1 MIKCCFSCFYWDF
14 ASKRIPIDVKKKPL
28 KNEFI
33 EVVFRDTTVKLEA
46 WDWETIKPLRLS
58 EVLRK
63 RICFYGKGIVE
74 PWDECK
80 NYKPK
85 FKDNMLAC
93 QTNNGCEYMHL
104 CPKYEKL
111 KKSNNK
117 R

>member
-85 FKDNMLAC
+85 FKDSMLAC
-93 QTNNGCEYMHL
+93 QTNNGCEYMYL

-111 KKSNNK
+111 KKSSNK
-117 R
+117 H